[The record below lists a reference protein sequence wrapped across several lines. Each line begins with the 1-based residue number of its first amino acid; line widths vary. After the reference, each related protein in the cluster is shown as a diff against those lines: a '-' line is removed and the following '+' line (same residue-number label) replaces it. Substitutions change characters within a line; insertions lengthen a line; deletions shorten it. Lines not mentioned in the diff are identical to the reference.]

1 MQTRGTVFD
10 YFQLA
15 FRRLPLR
22 VEPPVPLG
30 PLVLG
35 PDRLCAAFHVPHEA
49 GRIERVAY
57 RCTSCATLVA
67 LCEHLSELASGRT
80 LAAARLL
87 DAPALLALHPEI
99 PAGRRDRSTLAVA
112 AFRAALP
119 VETTCHSKTQEIQS
133 ESRIHFF
140 HAGA

>member
-1 MQTRGTVFD
+1 LQTRGTVFD
-10 YFQLA
+10 YFQSA
-15 FRRLPLR
+15 FRRLPLHA
-22 VEPPVPLG
+22 EPAVRLG

-80 LAAARLL
+80 LAEARRL
-87 DAPALLALHPEI
+87 DASALLALHPEI
-99 PAGRRDRSTLAVA
+99 PAGRRDRSALAVA
-112 AFRAALP
+112 AFHAALP
-119 VETTCHSKTQEIQS
+119 LETTCHTRTIGDSI
-133 ESRIHFF
+133 
-140 HAGA
+140 